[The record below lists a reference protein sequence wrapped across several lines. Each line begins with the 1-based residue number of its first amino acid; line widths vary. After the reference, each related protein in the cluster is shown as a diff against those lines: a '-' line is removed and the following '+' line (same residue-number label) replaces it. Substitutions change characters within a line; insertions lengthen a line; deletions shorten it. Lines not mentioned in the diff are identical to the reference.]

1 MKLKKT
7 ISLLSAAVAMC
18 CGTALAAPEGKPWM
32 NTQLGAAQRADL
44 VVKEMTLDE

>member
-18 CGTALAAPEGKPWM
+18 CGSALAASDAKPWM
-32 NTQLGAAQRADL
+32 NTQLGAAERADL
-44 VVKEMTLDE
+44 VIKEMTMD